1 MRPHRDRRGW
11 PAVRIAEVRV
21 YTMGSAWRNFVFA
34 RIRTD
39 DGLEGIGEARPV
51 NREEPVAAYL
61 EAIAHRYVL
70 GSDPFNI
77 EALVARITRD
87 DFELPGATEMTAIA
101 IVEMA
106 CWDIIGKA
114 LDQPVYRLLGGAC
127 RTRIKAYANGWYT
140 GERTP
145 EAFAQAARK
154 VVARGYRA
162 LKFDPFGAGVAEL
175 ERAEH
180 ARCVEMVE
188 AVRDAVGPDVE
199 ILVEMH
205 GRFTA
210 AQAIGLAR
218 DLEQVAPSWI
228 EEPVPPDQL
237 GALVQVARSTRIPV
251 ATGERLHLRTQFR
264 DLFASGAAQICQA
277 DITHCGGLL
286 ETKKIAAMAEAHGL
300 LVAPHNVSASV
311 GTAAALHIAASTPNF
326 KIQEYFND
334 FAEPFV
340 EQAAPGVPKVE
351 DGYFPL
357 PPGPG
362 LGVTFNEDVVSAH
375 PYRRQHFNL
384 FAEDWHRRQARPVP

>member
-1 MRPHRDRRGW
+1 M
-11 PAVRIAEVRV
+11 RIAEVNV

-34 RIRTD
+34 RVRTD

-61 EAIAHRYVL
+61 EAITHRYVL

-77 EALVARITRD
+77 EDLVGRIMRD

-127 RTRIKAYANGWYT
+127 RRRIKAYANGWYT

-145 EAFAQAARK
+145 EAFAQAARQ

-218 DLEQVAPSWI
+218 DLERVTPSWI

-237 GALVQVARSTRIPV
+237 GALVQVARGTRIPI

-264 DLFASGAAQICQA
+264 DLFASEAAQICQA

-357 PPGPG
+357 PSGPG
-362 LGVTFNEDVVSAH
+362 LGVTFNEDVVAAH

-384 FAEDWHRRQARPVP
+384 FAEDWHRRQARAVP

>member
-1 MRPHRDRRGW
+1 M
-11 PAVRIAEVRV
+11 RIAEVRV

-106 CWDIIGKA
+106 CWDIVGKA

-127 RTRIKAYANGWYT
+127 RPRIKAYANGWYT

-180 ARCVEMVE
+180 ARSVEMVE

-199 ILVEMH
+199 ILIEMH

-218 DLEQVAPSWI
+218 DLERVAPSWI

-286 ETKKIAAMAEAHGL
+286 ETKKIAAMAETHGL

-357 PPGPG
+357 PQGPG
-362 LGVTFNEDVVSAH
+362 LGVTFNEDVVTAH

-384 FAEDWHRRQARPVP
+384 FAEDWHRRQARTVP

>member
-1 MRPHRDRRGW
+1 
-11 PAVRIAEVRV
+11 
-21 YTMGSAWRNFVFA
+21 MGSAWRNFVFA

-106 CWDIIGKA
+106 CWDIVGKA

-127 RTRIKAYANGWYT
+127 RPRIKAYANGWYT

-180 ARCVEMVE
+180 ARSVEMVE

-199 ILVEMH
+199 ILIEMH

-218 DLEQVAPSWI
+218 DLERVAPSWI

-286 ETKKIAAMAEAHGL
+286 ETKKIAAMAETHGL

-357 PPGPG
+357 PQGPG
-362 LGVTFNEDVVSAH
+362 LGVTFNEDVVTAH

-384 FAEDWHRRQARPVP
+384 FAEDWHRRQARTVP